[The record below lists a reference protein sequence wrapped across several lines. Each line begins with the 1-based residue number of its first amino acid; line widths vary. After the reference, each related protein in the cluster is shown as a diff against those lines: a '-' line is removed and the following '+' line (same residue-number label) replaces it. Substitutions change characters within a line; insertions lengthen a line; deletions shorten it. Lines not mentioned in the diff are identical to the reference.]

1 MPGKLPS
8 LLQVQVEYSRRRMGS
23 WQLWENFLGKARDAP
38 VKVGCPAWLIANLKS
53 NSAVFRVLLCRAPK
67 LAKGSWARY
76 KFSRLGER
84 RSRLVSERR
93 RLFVNRR
100 ILAALETDLGF
111 RFLGGVAT
119 DKTISLSLFKQSAT
133 FCP

>member
-1 MPGKLPS
+1 MP
-8 LLQVQVEYSRRRMGS
+8 
-23 WQLWENFLGKARDAP
+23 
-38 VKVGCPAWLIANLKS
+38 
-53 NSAVFRVLLCRAPK
+53 RVVDRQPEKQFSHISPFVVPRPK

-100 ILAALETDLGF
+100 CLAALETDLGF